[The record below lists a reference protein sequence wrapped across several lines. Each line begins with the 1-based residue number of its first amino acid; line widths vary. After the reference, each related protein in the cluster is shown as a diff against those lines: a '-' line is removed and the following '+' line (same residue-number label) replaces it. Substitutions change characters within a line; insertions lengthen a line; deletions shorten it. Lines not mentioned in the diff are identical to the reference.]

1 MRQAQQQQPITP
13 TVVQRGITSSPSRL
27 PIALVLA
34 FAGTLLLT
42 LLEAAL
48 TALINPLHLA
58 GLLAAVTHTPL
69 VFIIPVIEFTLLVV
83 VVLLGSMPLAIYR
96 YLHDVR
102 AAQEQYKQL
111 YTPLTALTNIR
122 QTPDVT
128 TQRTTGPVIEERIAI
143 LDLVQQQDTDQL
155 ILGVPGAGKTTALR
169 VYQYSAS
176 EHPRDLVFTRKRVP
190 IYIPMKNYSL
200 FLKTYLPP
208 TSENDPIGAIVADS
222 PLNLLDFLAE
232 SDLPGI
238 KHLRPYLLRLWQQ
251 GRLLLLC
258 DGLNELDNNYLAL
271 VSHELVHL
279 MQDTQ
284 NRLVMTCREVDYR
297 EQPDLIDLVNKGQA
311 SRATVYPLQTDQI
324 NEFVE
329 RYVERQDDH
338 WRHTAGQ
345 IMQVIDRSR
354 LRYHCTNPMMLFTL
368 MGIIDKIG
376 VERGKQIDTR
386 GRLLRESVKQLI
398 IREQTQPRW
407 NKAAPA
413 EQDVVR
419 FLSEVACAARWA
431 NDRNAIQ
438 LRVSTPTGED
448 IRVGASLDELADE
461 LRFWLDEHPP
471 ESPFNGSDEL
481 VFEPYDDL
489 PQLLQFA
496 LSADLIEMSPS
507 GVLSFRH
514 ELIAEYF
521 VAEYF
526 YSVDSMQRPSP
537 LPIRLDLLENV
548 GRWSESVA
556 IWAGLLDQPL
566 ALAERF
572 GELGRSNPAYVLQS
586 LALGLVC
593 VGVLW
598 TPPQAEVQ
606 RPIVLPPRIAESL
619 ALAVRNKAAREELAS
634 IFTRCAEEGGQ
645 EVYRSLLPLIM
656 VEGVDDLL
664 ILLDQSIVPE
674 LLFTQLQDTVDNIAY
689 EAQVKRLTQV
699 LGRFGS
705 IVVSH
710 AAELSQP
717 MSERTTR
724 LRAAAI
730 NILGGTADSRAVEP
744 LLARISDAEP
754 FIVSRAASSLVRLG
768 PELTLTRLLQELE
781 NRQPGPFTKRVHQ
794 AMLTILERFLNER
807 DATRQT
813 TIAQYQRILDSVV
826 PVLSSNYQG
835 EPEVQQ
841 QAMALLAQQAQA
853 ANALYI
859 GSGHRAERVV
869 EGLVRLLASPNDM
882 AVQNAILTL
891 QEAGF
896 IATPRLLEVALQAP
910 QESVRIRA
918 LDILTTIRDPRAL
931 SGIVQLLE
939 ETSPVLQQH
948 TVDALLAYAPE
959 SIPELIH
966 VVLTSPSE
974 LIAEKASQILI
985 TIGDAVLMPITEAL
999 MPVVPERTRVLV
1011 YVLERLR
1018 DPRSVVALMDLLQEQ
1033 HLEPRLIIAI
1043 VRALSRFPEQHI
1055 VPAVMIVLSDPRP
1068 QVYEEAITALSQLHE
1083 VALPNLVAALNVPQE
1098 NATVQRV
1105 QRALLGMVP
1114 FPADALIDMLQY
1126 CNDAQVHHIL
1136 EVFRRQGAEAAQGLV
1151 RNLLHQN
1158 ERVRTYVQQTLNE
1171 LPGAIVV
1178 PALLEA
1184 LNQPALLR
1192 VVKTLLLNYPDAAIS
1207 PLVEL
1212 LGEPERAEAAAS
1224 ILPQFGPIILRPLL
1238 SGLDDARAMARERAE
1253 NIVVELVLQSEDEQV
1268 IMRDLVHLFAP
1279 TPPPRAH
1286 EFLIEV
1292 LTNELATMSMPA
1304 LLEGLEDAHLMN
1316 DSAKALVRL
1325 ANKGPQHKTVLDNLL
1340 EALYIDD
1347 RRRGAEEALISI
1359 GALAVSRVGELIV
1372 DPDTHVARS
1381 AKHIL
1386 GKIGVPALSL
1396 VWQSINEK
1404 DSPERRNA
1412 ALEIFQSMPTSVIKD
1427 ELVILLGSDKSE
1439 DVAMAAA
1446 LLLERMRDEA
1456 VRHYADR
1463 EMVPEMLS
1471 YIQSHETLDAERT
1484 NQRIMALL
1492 LLLGEK
1498 TVLDHVLEALDDN
1511 PAHKKPLVY
1520 MMLLFGSQ
1528 AYDTLL
1534 EAFNDPDITL
1544 ELRADLASI
1553 LGMIGTPDEITE
1565 YAKNLSS
1572 YGLSSSRTSV
1582 LFPKQLVLSHRAL
1595 GGLLAGGQWD
1605 ERKIRELRDA
1615 SQEGSP
1621 ARELFNELLGWRY
1634 EPQLTQ
1640 LQNQL
1645 QTDRETHRKEVLT
1658 LTGRIVT
1665 DQEKIRTLEENLEQ
1679 IKREHGVRGDELSQ
1693 TAKEKDAIR
1702 ANLDKITKDNNELSQ
1717 RIDRLQR
1724 EKQALQDENNQLSN
1738 RLNLSNTP

>member
-1 MRQAQQQQPITP
+1 MRQVQQQQPVIP
-13 TVVQRGITSSPSRL
+13 DVVQIGGVSSPSRM
-27 PIALVLA
+27 PIALMLA
-34 FAGTLLLT
+34 LAGTLILT
-42 LLEAAL
+42 LLEAVL
-48 TALINPLHLA
+48 ILLINPAHLA
-58 GLLAAVTHTPL
+58 GLLSLISHAPL
-69 VFIIPVIEFTLLVV
+69 LLLIPIVEF
-83 VVLLGSMPLAIYR
+83 VLLFVAVRFGSMPLAIYR
-96 YLHDVR
+96 YLYDVR

-122 QTPDVT
+122 QTPDPT
-128 TQRTTGPVIEERIAI
+128 RQRKTGPVIEERVAI

-169 VYQYSAS
+169 VYHYSAS
-176 EHPRDLVFTRKRVP
+176 EHPWDLVFKRKRIP

-200 FLKTYLPP
+200 FIKSYLPS
-208 TSENDPIGAIVADS
+208 TAENDPAEAIVADS
-222 PLNLLDFLAE
+222 PVNLLDFLTE

-238 KHLRPYLLRLWQQ
+238 THLRPYLFQLAQQ

-258 DGLNELDNNYLAL
+258 DGLNEIDNNYLSM

-279 MQDTQ
+279 MQETQ

-297 EQPDLIDLVNKGQA
+297 EQPDLVALVNKGQA

-324 NEFVE
+324 SEFVE
-329 RYVERQDDH
+329 RYVERQDNH

-398 IREQTQPRW
+398 IREQAQPRW
-407 NKAAPA
+407 NKAAPD
-413 EQDVVR
+413 EQEVVR

-438 LRVSTPTGED
+438 LRVATSSGED
-448 IRVGASLDELADE
+448 IRMDASLDELADE

-471 ESPFNGSDEL
+471 EGPFAGGDEIL
-481 VFEPYDDL
+481 FEPHDDVA
-489 PQLLQFA
+489 QLLQFA
-496 LSADLIEMSPS
+496 LSAALIDISPS

-526 YSVDSMQRPSP
+526 YTVDSVMQSSP
-537 LPIRLDLLENV
+537 PIRLDLLENV

-606 RPIVLPPRIAESL
+606 RPIALPQRIAESL
-619 ALAVRNKAAREELAS
+619 AIAVRNRAAREELAS

-656 VEGVDDLL
+656 VDGVDDLL

-674 LLFTQLQDTVDNIAY
+674 LLFTQLQDTVDNIVY

-754 FIVSRAASSLVRLG
+754 FIVSRAASALVRLG

-781 NRQPGPFTKRVHQ
+781 NRQPGPFTRRVHQ
-794 AMLTILERFLNER
+794 AMLTILERFLSER
-807 DATRQT
+807 DAARQT
-813 TIAQYQRILDSVV
+813 TIAQYQRILESVM

-841 QAMALLAQQAQA
+841 QAMALLISQAQS
-853 ANALYI
+853 ANALYA
-859 GSGHRAERVV
+859 GSGQRSERVV
-869 EGLVRLLASPNDM
+869 ESLVRLLPSQNDM
-882 AVQNAILTL
+882 AVQNAVTTL
-891 QEAGF
+891 QEIGP

-910 QESVRIRA
+910 QEEVRIRA
-918 LDILTTIRDPRAL
+918 LDILTTIRDPHAL

-939 ETSPVLQQH
+939 ETSPALQQH

-959 SIPELIH
+959 SIPELIS
-966 VVLTSPSE
+966 VVLTNPSE
-974 LIAEKASQILI
+974 LIAERAAQILI
-985 TIGDAVLMPITEAL
+985 TIGDSAVLPITEEL
-999 MPVVPERTRVLV
+999 LPVVPDRTRLLV
-1011 YVLERLR
+1011 YVLERLH
-1018 DPRSVVALMDLLQEQ
+1018 DPRCVEALMNLLQEQ
-1033 HLEPRLIIAI
+1033 HLEPLLIIAI
-1043 VRALSRFPEQHI
+1043 VRALSRFPEKRV

-1083 VALPNLVAALNVPQE
+1083 VALPNLVAALNVLQE

-1105 QRALLGMVP
+1105 QRALLGMTP
-1114 FPADALIDMLQY
+1114 FPADAIIDMLQY
-1126 CNDAQVHHIL
+1126 SNDAQVQHIL
-1136 EVFRRQGAEAAQGLV
+1136 EIFRRQGVEAAQGLV

-1158 ERVRTYVQQTLNE
+1158 ERVRNYVQQTLNE
-1171 LPGAIVV
+1171 LPGAVVV

-1192 VVKTLLLNYPDAAIS
+1192 VVKTLLLNYPDTAIP

-1212 LGEPERAEAAAS
+1212 LGEQERADAAAS
-1224 ILPQFGPIILRPLL
+1224 ILPQFGPTILKPLL
-1238 SGLDDARAMARERAE
+1238 SGLEDSRAMARSRAE

-1279 TPPPRAH
+1279 TPPPRAR
-1286 EFLIEV
+1286 EFLLEV

-1304 LLEGLEDAHLMN
+1304 LLEGLEDAHLMG
-1316 DSAKALVRL
+1316 DAAKALVRL
-1325 ANKGPQHKTVLDNLL
+1325 ANNAPQHKAVLDSLL
-1340 EALYIDD
+1340 EALYFDE
-1347 RRRGAEEALISI
+1347 RRRGAEEALINI
-1359 GALAVSRVGELIV
+1359 GAASVPGVGELIV

-1404 DSPERRNA
+1404 DTPERRNA

-1427 ELVILLGSDKSE
+1427 ELVLLLGHDKSE
-1439 DVAMAAA
+1439 DIAMATA

-1463 EMVPEMLS
+1463 EMVPEMLA
-1471 YIQSHETLDAERT
+1471 YIQTHDTVDTELT

-1492 LLLGEK
+1492 LLLGEN
-1498 TVLDHVLEALDDN
+1498 TVLDHLLEALDDN
-1511 PAHKKPLVY
+1511 LTHNKRLVY
-1520 MMLLFGSQ
+1520 MLLLFGSQ

-1534 EAFNDPDITL
+1534 ETFNDPDTTL
-1544 ELRADLASI
+1544 ELRADLAAI
-1553 LGMIGTPDEITE
+1553 LGMLSTPNEITE

-1582 LFPKQLVLSHRAL
+1582 LFPKQLVLAHRSL
-1595 GGLLAGGQWD
+1595 GGLLASGQWD

-1615 SQEGSP
+1615 SQEGSS

-1658 LTGRIVT
+1658 LTGRIVV
-1665 DQEKIRTLEENLEQ
+1665 DQEKIRNLEDELEQ
-1679 IKREHGVRGDELSQ
+1679 MRREHGVRGDELTQ
-1693 TAKEKDAIR
+1693 TAREKDAIR
-1702 ANLDKITKDNNELSQ
+1702 ANLDKTTRDNNELLQ

-1724 EKQALQDENNQLSN
+1724 EIEMLQDENNQLSSQ
-1738 RLNLSNTP
+1738 LNLSNRP

>member
-1 MRQAQQQQPITP
+1 MRQVQQQQPIP
-13 TVVQRGITSSPSRL
+13 SNTVQSGTVSSPSRL
-27 PIALVLA
+27 PSALMLA
-34 FAGTLLLT
+34 LAGTLLLT
-42 LLEAAL
+42 LLEASLVLLLNSA
-48 TALINPLHLA
+48 HLA
-58 GLLAAVTHTPL
+58 GLLKLVTHSPL
-69 VFIIPVIEFTLLVV
+69 VLLIPVVEF
-83 VVLLGSMPLAIYR
+83 VLLFVAVLYGSMPLAIYR

-122 QTPDVT
+122 QTPDT
-128 TQRTTGPVIEERIAI
+128 TAQRTTGPVIEERVAI

-169 VYQYSAS
+169 VYHYSAS
-176 EHPRDLVFTRKRVP
+176 EHPWDLVFKRKRIP
-190 IYIPMKNYSL
+190 IYVPMKNYSL
-200 FLKTYLPP
+200 FLKTHLPP
-208 TSENDPIGAIVADS
+208 TAENDPIEAIVADS
-222 PLNLLDFLAE
+222 PVNLLDFLAE

-238 KHLRPYLLRLWQQ
+238 THLRPYLFLLAQQ

-258 DGLNELDNNYLAL
+258 DGLNELDNNYLSM

-279 MQDTQ
+279 MQETQ

-297 EQPDLIDLVNKGQA
+297 EQPDLVALVNKGQA
-311 SRATVYPLQTDQI
+311 ARATVYPLQTDQI

-329 RYVERQDDH
+329 RYVERQDNH

-376 VERGKQIDTR
+376 VERGKHIDTR

-398 IREQTQPRW
+398 IREQGQSRW
-407 NKAAPA
+407 NKTAPD

-419 FLSEVACAARWA
+419 FLSEIACAARWA

-438 LRVSTPTGED
+438 LRVATSSGED

-471 ESPFNGSDEL
+471 QSPFDGGDEL
-481 VFEPYDDL
+481 LFEPYDDL
-489 PQLLQFA
+489 AHLLQFA
-496 LSADLIEMSPS
+496 LSAALIEISPS

-526 YSVDSMQRPSP
+526 YAVDSMTRPSP
-537 LPIRLDLLENV
+537 QPIRLDLLENV

-606 RPIVLPPRIAESL
+606 RPIALPQRIAESL
-619 ALAVRNKAAREELAS
+619 AIAVRNKAAREELAR

-656 VEGVDDLL
+656 VDGVDDLL

-674 LLFTQLQDTVDNIAY
+674 LLFTQLQDTADNIVY

-705 IVVSH
+705 VVVSR

-730 NILGGTADSRAVEP
+730 NILGGTADARAVEP

-754 FIVSRAASSLVRLG
+754 FIVSRAASALVRLG

-781 NRQPGPFTKRVHQ
+781 NRQPGPFTRRVHQ
-794 AMLTILERFLNER
+794 AMLTILERFLTER
-807 DATRQT
+807 DAARQT
-813 TIAQYQRILDSVV
+813 TIVQYQRILESIV

-835 EPEVQQ
+835 EPEAQQ
-841 QAMALLAQQAQA
+841 QAMALLVQQAQS
-853 ANALYI
+853 ANALYV
-859 GSGHRAERVV
+859 GSGQRSERVV
-869 EGLVRLLASPNDM
+869 EGLVRLLASSNDM
-882 AVQNAILTL
+882 AVQNAVNTL
-891 QEAGF
+891 QEVGPVS
-896 IATPRLLEVALQAP
+896 TPRLLEVALQAP
-910 QESVRIRA
+910 QEVVRIRA
-918 LDILTTIRDPRAL
+918 LDILTVIRDPDAL

-939 ETSPVLQQH
+939 ETSPALQQH

-959 SIPELIH
+959 SVPELIH
-966 VVLTSPSE
+966 VVLTNASE
-974 LIAEKASQILI
+974 LIAEKAAQILI
-985 TIGDAVLMPITEAL
+985 TIGDMVVMPITEEL
-999 MPVVPERTRVLV
+999 LPVVPDRTRLLV
-1011 YVLERLR
+1011 YVLERLH
-1018 DPRSVVALMDLLQEQ
+1018 DPRCVVALMNLLQEQ
-1033 HLEPRLIIAI
+1033 QLEPLLIIAI
-1043 VRALSRFPEQHI
+1043 VRALSRFPEKRV
-1055 VPAVMIVLSDPRP
+1055 VPAVMIVLTDPRP

-1098 NATVQRV
+1098 NATVQRT
-1105 QRALLGMVP
+1105 QRALLGMAP
-1114 FPADALIDMLQY
+1114 FPADTLIDMLQY
-1126 CNDAQVHHIL
+1126 CNDAQTQHIL
-1136 EVFRRQGAEAAQGLV
+1136 EVFRRQGVDAAQGLV

-1158 ERVRTYVQQTLNE
+1158 ENVRSHVQQTLNE

-1184 LNQPALLR
+1184 LNRPALLR
-1192 VVKTLLLNYPDAAIS
+1192 VVKTLLLNYPDTAIT

-1212 LGEPERAEAAAS
+1212 LGEQERSEAAAS

-1238 SGLDDARAMARERAE
+1238 SGLDDSRVLARERAE
-1253 NIVVELVLQSEDEQV
+1253 NIVVELVLQSEDEQA
-1268 IMRDLVHLFAP
+1268 ILRDLVHLFAP
-1279 TPPPRAH
+1279 TPPPRAR
-1286 EFLIEV
+1286 EFLLEI

-1304 LLEGLEDAHLMN
+1304 LLEGLEDAHLM
-1316 DSAKALVRL
+1316 DDAAKALVRL
-1325 ANKGPQHKTVLDNLL
+1325 ANKGPQHKAVLDSLL
-1340 EALYIDD
+1340 EALYFDE

-1359 GALAVSRVGELIV
+1359 GAAAVPGIGELIV

-1396 VWQSINEK
+1396 VWQSINQK
-1404 DSPERRNA
+1404 DMPERRNA

-1427 ELVILLGSDKSE
+1427 ELVLLLGHDKSE
-1439 DVAMAAA
+1439 DIAMAMA

-1456 VRHYADR
+1456 ARHYADR
-1463 EMVPEMLS
+1463 KMVPELLA
-1471 YIQSHETLDAERT
+1471 YIQAHDTIDAERT
-1484 NQRIMALL
+1484 NQRITALL
-1492 LLLGEK
+1492 LLLGEN
-1498 TVLDHVLEALDDN
+1498 TVLDHILEALDDN
-1511 PAHKKPLVY
+1511 PTHKKHLVY

-1534 EAFNDPDITL
+1534 ETFNDPDTTP
-1544 ELRADLASI
+1544 ELRADLAAI
-1553 LGMIGTPDEITE
+1553 LGMLGTPDEITE

-1572 YGLSSSRTSV
+1572 YGLSSSRTSI

-1595 GGLLAGGQWD
+1595 GGLLASGQWD

-1615 SQEGSP
+1615 SQEGSS

-1634 EPQLTQ
+1634 EPQLIQ

-1645 QTDRETHRKEVLT
+1645 QTDRETHRREVLT
-1658 LTGRIVT
+1658 LTGRIVV
-1665 DQEKIRTLEENLEQ
+1665 DQEKIRNLEDNLEQ
-1679 IKREHGVRGDELSQ
+1679 MKREHGVRSDELTQ

-1702 ANLDKITKDNNELSQ
+1702 ANLDKITRDNNELLQ

-1724 EKQALQDENNQLSN
+1724 ENQSLQDENNQLSSQ
-1738 RLNLSNTP
+1738 LNFSNKP

>member
-1 MRQAQQQQPITP
+1 MRQVQQQQATTP
-13 TVVQRGITSSPSRL
+13 TVVQNNAMLPTSRL
-27 PIALVLA
+27 PIALGIALGGALLV
-34 FAGTLLLT
+34 TLL
-42 LLEAAL
+42 
-48 TALINPLHLA
+48 TAGLILLINPAHLT
-58 GLLAAVTHTPL
+58 GLLALLAHAPQLLLIPL
-69 VFIIPVIEFTLLVV
+69 ITFILFVLLV
-83 VVLLGSMPLAIYR
+83 LFGAMPLALYR
-96 YLHDVR
+96 YLHAVR

-122 QTPDVT
+122 QTPDT
-128 TQRTTGPVIEERIAI
+128 YEQGAMGPVIEERVAI

-169 VYQYSAS
+169 VYHYSAS
-176 EHPRDLVFTRKRVP
+176 EHPLDLVFRRKRVP

-200 FLKTYLPP
+200 FLKTYLSALP
-208 TSENDPIGAIVADS
+208 ENEMLDAIDAG
-222 PLNLLDFLAE
+222 NHITLLDFLVE

-238 KHLRPYLLRLWQQ
+238 EYLRPYLYELSQQ

-279 MQDTQ
+279 MRDTA

-297 EQPDLIDLVNKGQA
+297 EQPDLVDLVNKGQA
-311 SRATVYPLQTDQI
+311 SRATVYPLETDQI

-329 RYVERQDDH
+329 RYVERQDNQ

-398 IREQTQPRW
+398 SREQGQPRW

-413 EQDVVR
+413 EREIIR

-438 LRVSTPTGED
+438 LRVATSTGED
-448 IRVGASLDELADE
+448 IRIGASLDELADE

-471 ESPFNGSDEL
+471 ENPFAGGEEPGI
-481 VFEPYDDL
+481 EPYDDL

-496 LSADLIEMSPS
+496 LSSALIEVSPS

-526 YSVDSMQRPSP
+526 YAVDRIKRPVP

-566 ALAERF
+566 TLAERF

-586 LALGLVC
+586 LALSLVC

-606 RPIVLPPRIAESL
+606 RTIVLPPRVAESL
-619 ALAVRNKAAREELAS
+619 AIAVRNKAAREELAR

-664 ILLDQSIVPE
+664 ILLDQAIVPE
-674 LLFTQLQDTVDNIAY
+674 LLFIQLEDTVDDVAY

-705 IVVSH
+705 IVVSR

-730 NILGGTADSRAVEP
+730 NILGGTADTRAVEP

-754 FIVSRAASSLVRLG
+754 FIVTRAASALVRLG
-768 PELTLTRLLQELE
+768 PEPTLTRLLQELV

-794 AMLTILERFLNER
+794 AVLTVLERFLNER
-807 DATRQT
+807 DAARQVT
-813 TIAQYQRILDSVV
+813 TAEYQRILECIV
-826 PVLSSNYQG
+826 PVLSSGYQS
-835 EPEVQQ
+835 EPEVQE
-841 QAMALLAQQAQA
+841 QAKVLLIQQAQLQTA
-853 ANALYI
+853 
-859 GSGHRAERVV
+859 GDDHSERVL
-869 EGLVRLLASPNDM
+869 EALVRLLASQNDM
-882 AVQNAILTL
+882 AVHNAVQTL
-891 QEAGF
+891 QSVGTV
-896 IATPRLLEVALQAP
+896 ATPRLLEVLSQAQ
-910 QESVRIRA
+910 QETVRVRA
-918 LDILTTIRDPRAL
+918 LTVLKMLHDPQAL
-931 SGIVQLLE
+931 PGIIELLE
-939 ETSPVLQQH
+939 DPSPVLQQQ
-948 TVDALLAYAPE
+948 TVEALLAYTPE
-959 SIPELIH
+959 SIPALLT
-966 VVLTSPSE
+966 VVLTHASG
-974 LIAEKASQILI
+974 LVAEKASQILI
-985 TIGDAVLMPITEAL
+985 TIGDQVVAATVEVLV
-999 MPVVPERTRVLV
+999 PVVVERTRLLV

-1018 DPRSVVALMDLLQEQ
+1018 DPRSVVPLMNLLQEQ
-1033 HLEPRLIIAI
+1033 HLEPQLIIAI
-1043 VRALSRFPEQHI
+1043 VRALSKFPEKRI
-1055 VPAVMIVLSDPRP
+1055 VPALMIVLSDPRP
-1068 QVYEEAITALSQLHE
+1068 QVYEEAIDALSHLNE
-1083 VALPNLVAALNVPQE
+1083 VALPNLVAALNVSQE

-1105 QRALLGMVP
+1105 QRVLLGMTP
-1114 FPADALIDMLQY
+1114 FPGDTLLELVEQ
-1126 CNDAQVHHIL
+1126 CNDAQAQHIMN
-1136 EVFRRQGAEAAQGLV
+1136 VFQKQGAEAAQSLV
-1151 RNLLHQN
+1151 RNLLHRD
-1158 ERVRTYVQQTLNE
+1158 ERTRIYVQQTLNE
-1171 LPGAIVV
+1171 LSGVIVV

-1184 LNQPALLR
+1184 LNQPPLLR
-1192 VVKTLLLNYPDAAIS
+1192 VVKTLLLGYPDAAIP
-1207 PLVEL
+1207 PLVAL
-1212 LGEPERAEAAAS
+1212 LGEPERADAAAS

-1238 SGLDDARAMARERAE
+1238 SGLEDQRVMARKHAE
-1253 NIVVELVLQSEDEQV
+1253 NIVIELVLQSEDEQA
-1268 IMRDLVHLFAP
+1268 ILHDLVQLFAP
-1279 TPPPRAH
+1279 PPPPRAH
-1286 EFLIEV
+1286 EFLLEV
-1292 LTNELATMSMPA
+1292 LSNELASMSLPA
-1304 LLEGLEDAHLMN
+1304 LLEGLADAHLMN
-1316 DSAKALVRL
+1316 DAATALVRL
-1325 ANKGPQHKTVLDNLL
+1325 ASKGPQHKIVLESLL
-1340 EALYIDD
+1340 QALRVDEQ
-1347 RRRGAEEALISI
+1347 RRGAEEALIKI
-1359 GALAVSRVGELIV
+1359 GSAAVSGVGELMV
-1372 DPDTHVARS
+1372 DTNAQVARS

-1386 GKIGVPALSL
+1386 GKIGVPALAL
-1396 VWQSINEK
+1396 VWQAVNDNDVS
-1404 DSPERRNA
+1404 ERRTA

-1427 ELVILLGSDKSE
+1427 ELVLLLGRDKSG
-1439 DVAMAAA
+1439 DIAMAVA
-1446 LLLERMRDEA
+1446 LLLERVRDES

-1463 EMVPEMLS
+1463 EMIPEMLAFVQAHNT
-1471 YIQSHETLDAERT
+1471 IDAERT

-1498 TVLDHVLEALDDN
+1498 TVLAHLLKALNDNADHA
-1511 PAHKKPLVY
+1511 KQLVY
-1520 MMLLFGSQ
+1520 MLLLFGSETQ
-1528 AYDTLL
+1528 ATLL
-1534 EAFNDPDITL
+1534 EAFNDPDTSSP
-1544 ELRADLASI
+1544 LRADLAAM
-1553 LGMIGTPDEITE
+1553 LGMRGMPNEITE
-1565 YAKNLSS
+1565 YARTLSS

-1582 LFPKQLVLSHRAL
+1582 LFPKQLVLSHRSL

-1605 ERKIRELRDA
+1605 EQKIREMRDA

-1634 EPQLTQ
+1634 EPQVLQ
-1640 LQNQL
+1640 LQNQI
-1645 QTDRETHRKEVLT
+1645 QTDRETHRQEVTT
-1658 LTGRIVT
+1658 LTGRIVA
-1665 DQEKIRTLEENLEQ
+1665 DQAKIRGLDDELEQ
-1679 IKREHGVRGDELSQ
+1679 IKRDHGVRGDELNQ
-1693 TAKEKDAIR
+1693 TSKEKDAIR
-1702 ANLDKITKDNNELSQ
+1702 ANLDKITKDNNELIQ
-1717 RIDRLQR
+1717 RLDRLQK
-1724 EKQALQDENNQLSN
+1724 ENQALHDQNRQIANQLN
-1738 RLNLSNTP
+1738 VPNTP